1 MKPSMPLLKT
11 VVSLAAAVTFLVGAE
26 LKTGTAPLVTHEWGT
41 FTSVAKENGAAVEWA
56 PLLGPGDLPC
66 FVTRAQEIRK
76 VALRGLVRM
85 ETPVLYFYAQQP
97 ATLSIHVD
105 FPQGLITEWY
115 PNPLPGA
122 PQRQTVRNSANNIE
136 WKQVQ
141 VIPGTDL
148 SYPVTKG
155 ASHYYAARNTDATPL
170 RIGDQQEKMIFYRG
184 VGAFAPPLRAR
195 YDSEGQLEIRNTGS
209 EAIPFA
215 IVFENQRGALGFRMA
230 ENVTGSVTIDA
241 PELTQDPGAIRG
253 AIRQT
258 LVTRLTSLG
267 LYPKEARAMVE
278 TWADSWFTEGAR
290 VLYIV
295 PRATVDSLLP
305 LTITPAPTE
314 LQRVFV
320 GRLEVL
326 SPRTK
331 DTLQHALR
339 AGDSETLTAFGRFLE
354 PFFAQIQRA
363 DKEFILSPAANTYL
377 RAIAAGHSVTGDAYG
392 NAWETPD
399 PASCVE

>member
-1 MKPSMPLLKT
+1 MKPSMPVLLKT
-11 VVSLAAAVTFLVGAE
+11 VISLAASVTFLIGAE
-26 LKTGTAPLVTHEWGT
+26 LKVETAPLVTHEWGT
-41 FTSVAKENGAAVEWA
+41 FTSVARENGAAVEWA

-115 PNPLPGA
+115 PNPLPAA
-122 PQRQTVRNSANNIE
+122 PQRQTVRNSANSIE

-195 YDSEGQLEIRNTGS
+195 YDSEGKLEIRNTGS
-209 EAIPFA
+209 PAIPFA
-215 IVFENQRGALGFRMA
+215 IVFENQRGALGFRIIK
-230 ENVTGSVTIDA
+230 NVAGSVTIDV
-241 PELTQDPGAIRG
+241 PELTQDLG
-253 AIRQT
+253 AIRQA
-258 LVTRLTSLG
+258 LVTRLTGLG

-278 TWADSWFTEGAR
+278 TWADSWFTEGSR

-305 LTITPAPTE
+305 LTIAPAPVE
-314 LQRVFV
+314 IQRVFV
-320 GRLEVL
+320 GRVEVL

-331 DTLQHALR
+331 ETLKHALR
-339 AGDSETLTAFGRFLE
+339 AGDGETLTAFGRFLE

-363 DKEFILSPAANTYL
+363 DKEFILSPAAQTYL
-377 RAIAAGHSVTGDAYG
+377 RAIAAGHAVTGDGYG
-392 NAWETPD
+392 NAWETSD
-399 PASCVE
+399 PISCVE

>member
-1 MKPSMPLLKT
+1 MLFLRT
-11 VVSLAAAVTFLVGAE
+11 AISLAASVTLLVGAE
-26 LKTGTAPLVTHEWGT
+26 LKNGIAPIVTHEWGT
-41 FTSVAKENGAAVEWA
+41 FTSVAREDGTAVEWA

-66 FVTRAQEIRK
+66 FVSRDRQIRK

-85 ETPVLYFYAQQP
+85 ETPVLYFYAKQP

-115 PNPLPGA
+115 PNPLPAA
-122 PQRQTVRNSANNIE
+122 PQRQTARAAGNIE

-184 VGAFAPPLRAR
+184 VGDFAPPLRAR
-195 YDSEGQLEIRNTGS
+195 YDSEGKLEIRNTGS

-215 IVFENQRGALGFRMA
+215 ILFENQRGALGFRIT
-230 ENVTGSVTIDA
+230 ENVAGSVTINA
-241 PELTQDPGAIRG
+241 PELTQDLV

-258 LVTRLTSLG
+258 LVTRLTGLG

-278 TWADSWFTEGAR
+278 TWADSWFTEGSR

-305 LTITPAPTE
+305 LTIAPEPAE

-339 AGDSETLTAFGRFLE
+339 AGNSETLTAFGRFLE
-354 PFFAQIQRA
+354 PFFAQIKRA
-363 DKEFILSPAANTYL
+363 DIEFVLSPAAQTYL
-377 RAIAAGHSVTGDAYG
+377 RAIAAGHSVVVNGHA
-392 NAWETPD
+392 NASD

>member
-1 MKPSMPLLKT
+1 MPVLKT
-11 VVSLAAAVTFLVGAE
+11 VTSLAAAVTFLVGAE
-26 LKTGTAPLVTHEWGT
+26 LKTGIAPLVTHEWGT
-41 FTSVAKENGAAVEWA
+41 FTSVAREDGTAVEWA

-76 VALRGLVRM
+76 VAMRGLVRM
-85 ETPVLYFYAQQP
+85 ETPVLYFYAHQP

-115 PNPLPGA
+115 PNPLPTA
-122 PQRQTVRNSANNIE
+122 PERQTVRNSASSIE

-148 SYPVTKG
+148 AYPVTKG

-170 RIGDQQEKMIFYRG
+170 RIGDQEEKMIFYRG
-184 VGAFAPPLRAR
+184 LGSFAPPLRAR
-195 YDSEGQLEIRNTGS
+195 YASDGKLEIRNNGS

-215 IVFENQRGALGFRMA
+215 IVFENQRGALGFRIA
-230 ENVTGSVTIDA
+230 ENVTGSVIIDA
-241 PELTQDPGAIRG
+241 PDLTQDLG
-253 AIRQT
+253 AIRQN
-258 LVTRLTSLG
+258 LLARLIGLG

-278 TWADSWFTEGAR
+278 TWSDSWFTEGAR

-295 PRATVDSLLP
+295 PRARVDSLLP
-305 LTITPAPTE
+305 LTVAPAPVE

-331 DTLQHALR
+331 DTLKHALR
-339 AGDSETLTAFGRFLE
+339 TGDSETLTAFGRFLE

-363 DKEFILSPAANTYL
+363 DKEFVLSPAAQTYL
-377 RAIAAGHSVTGDAYG
+377 RAIAAGHSVTGDGYG
-392 NAWETPD
+392 NAWETSD
-399 PASCVE
+399 PTSCVE

>member
-1 MKPSMPLLKT
+1 MPLLRT
-11 VVSLAAAVTFLVGAE
+11 VIILAASLTLLVSAE
-26 LKTGTAPLVTHEWGT
+26 LKTGIAPVVTHEWGT
-41 FTSVAKENGAAVEWA
+41 FTSVAREDGTAVEWA

-66 FVTRAQEIRK
+66 FVSRDRQIRK

-85 ETPVLYFYAQQP
+85 ETPVLYFYTKQP

-115 PNPLPGA
+115 PNPLPAA
-122 PQRQTVRNSANNIE
+122 PQRQTAGDSAGSIE

-148 SYPVTKG
+148 SYPETKG
-155 ASHYYAARNTDATPL
+155 VSHYYAARNTDASPL
-170 RIGDQQEKMIFYRG
+170 RIGNQQEKMIFYRG
-184 VGAFAPPLRAR
+184 VGYFAPPLSAH
-195 YDSEGQLEIRNTGS
+195 YDNEGKLEIRNTGS
-209 EAIPFA
+209 ETIPFA
-215 IVFENQRGALGFRMA
+215 ILFENQGGALGYSIA
-230 ENVTGSVTIDA
+230 ENVTGSVSINA
-241 PELTQDPGAIRG
+241 PRLTQNIG

-258 LVTRLTSLG
+258 LVTRLTGLG

-278 TWADSWFTEGAR
+278 TWADSWFTEGSR
-290 VLYIV
+290 VFYIV

-305 LTITPAPTE
+305 LTIAPAPVE

-331 DTLQHALR
+331 DILRHALR

-354 PFFAQIQRA
+354 PFFAQIQHA
-363 DKEFILSPAANTYL
+363 DKEFVVSPAAKTYL
-377 RAIAAGHSVTGDAYG
+377 RAIAAGHSVVGNGYG

-399 PASCVE
+399 PASCVK

>member
-1 MKPSMPLLKT
+1 MPLLKT
-11 VVSLAAAVTFLVGAE
+11 VVSLAVAVTVLVGAE

-66 FVTRAQEIRK
+66 FVTRPQEIRK

-115 PNPLPGA
+115 PNPLRTA
-122 PQRQTVRNSANNIE
+122 PERQTVRNSASSIE

-184 VGAFAPPLRAR
+184 VGDFVPPLRAR
-195 YDSEGQLEIRNTGS
+195 YDSEGKLEIRNNGS
-209 EAIPFA
+209 KAIPFA
-215 IVFENQRGALGFRMA
+215 IVFENQRGAIGFRIT
-230 ENVTGSVTIDA
+230 ENVAGSVTIDA
-241 PELTQDPGAIRG
+241 PDLTQDLDG
-253 AIRQT
+253 IRQA
-258 LVTRLTSLG
+258 LVTRLTGLG

-278 TWADSWFTEGAR
+278 TWADSWFTEGSR

-320 GRLEVL
+320 SRLEVL

-339 AGDSETLTAFGRFLE
+339 AGDSETLTEFGRFLE

-363 DKEFILSPAANTYL
+363 GKEFILSPAAQTYL
-377 RAIAAGHSVTGDAYG
+377 RAIAAGHSVTGDGYG
-392 NAWETPD
+392 NAWETSD

>member
-1 MKPSMPLLKT
+1 M
-11 VVSLAAAVTFLVGAE
+11 TFLIGAE
-26 LKTGTAPLVTHEWGT
+26 LQTGIAPVVTHEWGT
-41 FTSVAKENGAAVEWA
+41 FTSVAQEDGTAVEWA

-66 FVTRAQEIRK
+66 FVGRDRQIRK

-85 ETPVLYFYAQQP
+85 ETPVLYFYAKQP

-115 PNPLPGA
+115 PNPLPAAA
-122 PQRQTVRNSANNIE
+122 PQRQTGPDSAGSIE

-141 VIPGTDL
+141 VIPGKDP
-148 SYPVTKG
+148 SYPLTKG
-155 ASHYYAARNTDATPL
+155 ASHYYAARKTDASPL

-184 VGAFAPPLRAR
+184 LGGFAPPLRAQ
-195 YDSEGQLEIRNTGS
+195 YQSEGRLEIRNTGS
-209 EAIPFA
+209 ETIPFA
-215 IVFENQRGALGFRMA
+215 ILFENQGGALGYSIA
-230 ENVTGSVTIDA
+230 ENVTGSVTINA
-241 PELTQDPGAIRG
+241 PQLTQDIEAL
-253 AIRQT
+253 RQA
-258 LVTRLTSLG
+258 LVTRLTGLG

-278 TWADSWFTEGAR
+278 TWADSWFTEGSR

-295 PRATVDSLLP
+295 PRTMVDSLLP
-305 LTITPAPTE
+305 LTISPAPLE

-326 SPRTK
+326 SPWTK

-339 AGDSETLTAFGRFLE
+339 SGDSETLTVFGRFLE

-363 DKEFILSPAANTYL
+363 DKEFLVSPTAQTYL
-377 RAIAAGHSVTGDAYG
+377 HAIAAGISVHG
-392 NAWETPD
+392 NGYANALETSD
-399 PASCVE
+399 PPSCVE

>member
-1 MKPSMPLLKT
+1 MPLLRT
-11 VVSLAAAVTFLVGAE
+11 AVSLAATLTFLVGAE
-26 LKTGTAPLVTHEWGT
+26 LRTGTAPLVTHEWGT
-41 FTSVAKENGAAVEWA
+41 FTSVARADGAAVEWA

-66 FVTRAQEIRK
+66 FVTRARGIRK
-76 VALRGLVRM
+76 IALRGLVRM

-105 FPQGLITEWY
+105 FPRGLITEWY
-115 PNPLPGA
+115 PNPLPAA
-122 PQRQTVRNSANNIE
+122 PPGDAVGDSANSIE

-141 VIPGTDL
+141 VSPGADL
-148 SYPVTKG
+148 AYPVTKG

-184 VGAFAPPLRAR
+184 VGDFAPPLRAR
-195 YDSEGQLEIRNTGS
+195 YDSEGKLEIRNTGS

-215 IVFENQRGALGFRMA
+215 IAFENQRGALGFRIA
-230 ENVTGSVTIDA
+230 ENVAGSVTIES
-241 PELTQDPGAIRG
+241 PELTQDLG

-258 LVTRLTSLG
+258 LVTRLTGLG
-267 LYPKEARAMVE
+267 LYPKEARAMVD

-305 LTITPAPTE
+305 LTVAPAPVE

-326 SPRTK
+326 SPRAK
-331 DTLQHALR
+331 DTLKHALR
-339 AGDSETLTAFGRFLE
+339 AGDSQTLTAFGRFLE

-363 DKEFILSPAANTYL
+363 DKEFVLSPAAQTYI
-377 RAIAAGHSVTGDAYG
+377 RAIAAGHSVTGDGYG
-392 NAWETPD
+392 NAWETSD
-399 PASCVE
+399 PTSCVE

>member
-1 MKPSMPLLKT
+1 MPLLRT
-11 VVSLAAAVTFLVGAE
+11 VIILAASMTFLIGAE
-26 LKTGTAPLVTHEWGT
+26 LKTGITPIVTHEWGT
-41 FTSVAKENGAAVEWA
+41 FTSVAREDGTAVEWA

-66 FVTRAQEIRK
+66 FVTRDQQIRK

-85 ETPVLYFYAQQP
+85 ETPVLYFYTKRP

-115 PNPLPGA
+115 PNPLPAA
-122 PQRQTVRNSANNIE
+122 PQRQTVRDSAGSIE
-136 WKQVQ
+136 WKEVQ

-155 ASHYYAARNTDATPL
+155 ASHYYAARNTDASPL

-184 VGAFAPPLRAR
+184 VGGFAPPLRAQ
-195 YDSEGQLEIRNTGS
+195 YDSAGKLEIRNTGS
-209 EAIPFA
+209 ETIPFA
-215 IVFENQRGALGFRMA
+215 ILFENQGGALGYRIA
-230 ENVTGSVTIDA
+230 ENVTGSVTINA
-241 PELTQDPGAIRG
+241 PQLTQDIG

-258 LVTRLTSLG
+258 LVTRLTGLG
-267 LYPKEARAMVE
+267 LYPKEARAMLD

-290 VLYIV
+290 VLYVV
-295 PRATVDSLLP
+295 PRPTVDSLLP
-305 LTITPAPTE
+305 LTIVPAPLE
-314 LQRVFV
+314 LHRVFV

-363 DKEFILSPAANTYL
+363 DKRFVVSPAAQTYL
-377 RAIAAGHSVTGDAYG
+377 RAIAAGHSVTGNVYG
-392 NAWETPD
+392 NPSETSD
-399 PASCVE
+399 PPSCVK

>member
-1 MKPSMPLLKT
+1 MPLLRT
-11 VVSLAAAVTFLVGAE
+11 VIILAVAVTFLLGAE
-26 LKTGTAPLVTHEWGT
+26 LKTGIGPVVTHEWGT
-41 FTSVAKENGAAVEWA
+41 FTSVAREDGTAVEWA

-66 FVTRAQEIRK
+66 FVSRDRQIRK
-76 VALRGLVRM
+76 VVLRGLVRM
-85 ETPVLYFYAQQP
+85 ETPVLYFYAKRP
-97 ATLSIHVD
+97 ETLSIHVD
-105 FPQGLITEWY
+105 FPRGLITEWY
-115 PNPLPGA
+115 PNPLSAA
-122 PQRQTVRNSANNIE
+122 PQRQTVRDSAGSIE

-155 ASHYYAARNTDATPL
+155 ASHYYAARNTDASPL

-184 VGAFAPPLRAR
+184 VGYFAPPLRAQ
-195 YDSEGQLEIRNTGS
+195 YDNEGKLEIRNTGS
-209 EAIPFA
+209 ETIPFA
-215 IVFENQRGALGFRMA
+215 IMFENQGGALGYSVA
-230 ENVTGSVTIDA
+230 ENMTGSVTIKA
-241 PELTQDPGAIRG
+241 PRLTQNIGT
-253 AIRQT
+253 IRQT
-258 LVTRLTSLG
+258 LVTRLTGLG

-278 TWADSWFTEGAR
+278 TWADSWFTEGSR

-305 LTITPAPTE
+305 LTIAPAPVE

-331 DTLQHALR
+331 HTLQHALR
-339 AGDSETLTAFGRFLE
+339 AGDSETLNAFGRFLE
-354 PFFAQIQRA
+354 PFVAQIQRA
-363 DKEFILSPAANTYL
+363 DKEFVVSPVAQTYL
-377 RAIAAGHSVTGDAYG
+377 RAIAAGHSVSGNGYG
-392 NAWETPD
+392 NPRETSD

>member
-1 MKPSMPLLKT
+1 MPLLRT
-11 VVSLAAAVTFLVGAE
+11 AIILAASVNLLVGAE
-26 LKTGTAPLVTHEWGT
+26 LKTGIAPLVTHEWGT
-41 FTSVAKENGAAVEWA
+41 FTSVAREDGTAVEWA

-66 FVTRAQEIRK
+66 FVGRDRQIRK

-85 ETPVLYFYAQQP
+85 ETPVLYFYTKQP

-115 PNPLPGA
+115 PNPLPTA
-122 PQRQTVRNSANNIE
+122 PQRQTVRDSAGSIE

-141 VIPGTDL
+141 VIPGMDL

-155 ASHYYAARNTDATPL
+155 ASHYYAARNTDASPL

-184 VGAFAPPLRAR
+184 VGYFAPPLSAQ
-195 YDSEGQLEIRNTGS
+195 YDNEGKLEIRNTGS
-209 EAIPFA
+209 ATIPFA
-215 IVFENQRGALGFRMA
+215 IVFENQGGALGYSIA
-230 ENVTGSVTIDA
+230 ENVTGSVTVNA
-241 PELTQDPGAIRG
+241 LRLTQNIG

-258 LVTRLTSLG
+258 LVTRLTGLG

-278 TWADSWFTEGAR
+278 TWADSWFTEGSR
-290 VLYIV
+290 VFYIV
-295 PRATVDSLLP
+295 PKATVDSLLP
-305 LTITPAPTE
+305 LTIAPAPVE

-331 DTLQHALR
+331 DTLRHALR

-363 DKEFILSPAANTYL
+363 DKEFAVSPAAQTYL
-377 RAIAAGHSVTGDAYG
+377 RGIAAGHSVVGNGYG
-392 NAWETPD
+392 NARQTSD
-399 PASCVE
+399 PASCIE